1 MATLR
6 QIEANRRNALKST
19 GPRSA
24 AGKAVSCFNALQTGI
39 DAKSLVI
46 RGEDQ
51 CALEQLAGEYHERFR
66 PATPDARFLV
76 DSLVNAEW
84 QLRRLRKV
92 EAQLWDYPVLAGQVA
107 PGDLAL
113 ATTFVRSV
121 DIFTRLQRR
130 IDSAERVYRRALER
144 LNRLESEPADD
155 GAFGAPPESE
165 APATEPPALLP
176 AQRPGPKIGFVPDS
190 VQIVAQRPIGFVPS
204 WNIDPG
210 CPSGT
215 ARQGARY

>member
-24 AGKAVSCFNALQTGI
+24 AGKAVSCFNALKTGV
-39 DAKSLVI
+39 DAKSQVI

-51 CALEQLAGEYHERFR
+51 WALEQLASEYHERFR

-92 EAQLWDYPVLAGQVA
+92 EAQLWDYPVLNGQVP

-113 ATTFVRSV
+113 GATFVRSMDV
-121 DIFTRLQRR
+121 FTRLQRR
-130 IDSAERVYRRALER
+130 IDSAERVYRRALEQ
-144 LNRLESEPADD
+144 LNRLESEQASDADL
-155 GAFGAPPESE
+155 GAQQEY
-165 APATEPPALLP
+165 EPPATQSPLLT
-176 AQRPGPKIGFVPDS
+176 AQRPRPNIGFVSHPP
-190 VQIVAQRPIGFVPS
+190 VILPQTRQIEPHAVAVGFRPVVIS
-204 WNIDPG
+204 
-210 CPSGT
+210 
-215 ARQGARY
+215 